1 MINYTTNN
9 KNRTN
14 GNIRTRYEAQYTT
27 NEKNTI
33 NGNITTRYEV
43 QYTTNDKNTTMRKGG
58 GSCPEKIRR
67 DPESETAADGPTAS
81 FFTAVSF

>member
-1 MINYTTNN
+1 MAHSVMINYTTNN

-58 GSCPEKIRR
+58 VVSGK
-67 DPESETAADGPTAS
+67 DSERSGE
-81 FFTAVSF
+81 